1 MEQIVKIETLPLFP
15 VLNKMLVELL
25 QSLSAEEWQAQTVA
39 RIWKVKDVAAHILD
53 GYLKGLSISRD
64 GYFGVPPG
72 NIDSYQD
79 LVGFIN
85 QLNHTWTDAAKRL
98 SPAVLIALLSLTGK
112 PYTDHLETLDPFAD
126 AVFPVAWAGQE
137 KSPNWFHIAREY
149 TEQFLHQQQIRD
161 AVNKPGILTRE
172 LFYPFLDTLVYAL
185 PSTFKNIQAATGT
198 VVTLIVTTEIGGQW
212 NIVKTGNGWELTKDL
227 NRTADA
233 AVSLHPDTAW
243 KLFSKSRTAA
253 QVAGD
258 VTITG
263 DPVLA
268 YQVLNMVAVMA

>member
-25 QSLSAEEWQAQTVA
+25 HSLSAEEWQTQTVA
-39 RIWKVKDVAAHILD
+39 RLWKVKEVAAHILD
-53 GYLKGLSISRD
+53 GYLKGISISRD
-64 GYFGVPPG
+64 NYFGVQAE
-72 NIDSYQD
+72 NIHSYQD
-79 LVGFIN
+79 LVDFIN

-98 SPAVLIALLSLTGK
+98 SPAVLIELLSLTGK
-112 PYTDHLETLDPFAD
+112 QYTDHLETLDPFAD

-185 PSTFKNIQAATGT
+185 PDTFKDIQAATGT
-198 VVTLIVTTEIGGQW
+198 IVTLIVTTEIGGQW
-212 NIVKTGNGWELTKDL
+212 NIVKTSNGWELIKAL
-227 NRTADA
+227 NRAADVT
-233 AVSLHPDTAW
+233 VSLDPDTAW

-258 VTITG
+258 VSITG
-263 DPVLA
+263 DPLLA
-268 YQVLNMVAVMA
+268 HQVLNMAAVMA